1 MFQLDSFYRT
11 REWRNL
17 LSIIKNE
24 RLDKDGNV
32 ICEYCGKPIVKAYDI
47 IGHHKIELTD
57 ENVNDLSISLNKDNI
72 SLVHHKCH
80 NIIHNKFG
88 YAKREIYLVYGPPL
102 SGKTTWVKDNMN
114 EGDLIIDID
123 SIWQCV
129 SGCERYIKPNRLTS
143 IVFKIRNELL
153 DMAKFRYGKWRNV
166 YIIGGYPLISDR
178 ERLCKE
184 LGARE
189 IYIEC
194 TKEECIKRLD
204 ALSSIDKRKDLYDDW
219 KKYIEAWFDTYQ

>member
-24 RLDKDGNV
+24 RLDKDGNI
-32 ICEYCGKPIVKAYDI
+32 ICEYCGNPIVKAYDI

-88 YAKREIYLVYGPPL
+88 YTKREIYLVYGPPL
-102 SGKTTWVKDNMN
+102 SGKTTWVKENMN

-143 IVFKIRNELL
+143 IVFKIRNELI
-153 DMAKFRYGKWRNV
+153 DSVKFRYGKWCNV
-166 YIIGGYPLISDR
+166 YIIGGYPLISER

-189 IYIEC
+189 VYIEC
-194 TKEECIKRLD
+194 TKEECINRLD
-204 ALSSIDKRKDLYDDW
+204 ALPSIDKRKDLYDDW
-219 KKYIEAWFDTYQ
+219 KKYIETWFETYQ